1 MSKPQILTVP
11 DVTYA
16 TRDGKALLADIY
28 VPQDGVRQ
36 KPAIIWVH
44 GGGWRFGDRKL
55 SPDLARDYA
64 ERGFVMVSVD
74 YRLSKHA
81 VFPAALEDIKTA
93 VRWLKSVAEQYA
105 VDPARIGL
113 WGGSAGGHLAALCAT
128 SGPGCFEGPAEDG
141 AGGFDSRVAAVVDCY
156 GPTDF
161 LQIDAHRDPEGKPS
175 EDVES
180 IQLPKGVFSAQVDSL
195 ESAFVGAPIET
206 VPEIVQAAN
215 PIAHI
220 RRDSALPPFL
230 IIHGRCDTA
239 VPAHQSVILFEA
251 LNNVGNDA
259 TLLLVEGLG
268 HGFTNR
274 KNLDQRSFPY
284 EQRDGSGTRH
294 QQGQIFET
302 IGNWL
307 SNKLMITIE
316 DSE

>member
-1 MSKPQILTVP
+1 MSKPEILTVP
-11 DVTYA
+11 DVIYS
-16 TRDGKALLADIY
+16 TREGRALLADIY

-55 SPDLARDYA
+55 SPHLARYYA

-74 YRLSKHA
+74 YRLSKQA

-93 VRWLKSVAEQYA
+93 VRWLKSVAERYA

-128 SGPGCFEGPAEDG
+128 SGPGSFEGPAEDG
-141 AGGFDSRVAAVVDCY
+141 VRGFDSCVAAVVDCY

-180 IQLPKGVFSAQVDSL
+180 IQLPKGVLSAQADSL

-220 RRDSALPPFL
+220 RRESVLPPFL
-230 IIHGRCDTA
+230 IVHGRCDTA
-239 VPAHQSVILFEA
+239 VPVHQSVILFEA
-251 LNNVGNDA
+251 LKNVGNDA

-268 HGFTNR
+268 HSFTNR
-274 KNLDQRSFPY
+274 KSLDQRSFAY
-284 EQRDGSGTRH
+284 EQRDQSGTRRL
-294 QQGQIFET
+294 QGQIFET
-302 IGNWL
+302 IGNWFID
-307 SNKLMITIE
+307 KLIMIE
-316 DSE
+316 ESE